1 MLLEEVLL
9 AGFGGQGILSTGM
22 LLAYAALAEG
32 LHVAW
37 IPSYGPE
44 MRGGTANCG
53 VTVSDAPIS
62 SPLVA
67 EPTTL
72 IAMNGPSL
80 ERFEPAVKPGGL
92 IIYNAS
98 LINRQ
103 PARADVRTLAVRAN
117 QIAEGIGNV
126 QVAANVMLGAF
137 LELTQVASLDK
148 AGEALAKVLP
158 PRRHHLI
165 PANRRA
171 LEEGARIA
179 REAGTKERMKDEG

>member
-1 MLLEEVLL
+1 MLEEVLL

-53 VTVSDAPIS
+53 VTVSDVPIS

-80 ERFEPAVKPGGL
+80 DRFEHTVKPGGL

-98 LINRQ
+98 LISRQ
-103 PARADVRTLAVRAN
+103 PVRADVRTLAVRASE
-117 QIAEGIGNV
+117 IAEGIGNV
-126 QVAANVMLGAF
+126 QVAVNVMLGAF
-137 LELTQVASLDK
+137 LALTRVASLDK
-148 AGEALAKVLP
+148 AREALAKVLP

-165 PANRRA
+165 PANLRA
-171 LEEGARIA
+171 LEEGARVA
-179 REAGTKERMKDEG
+179 REAGI